1 MLSKKVGL
9 VVLFLLTILQMQA
22 QITGQI
28 LDGEDGYPIPY
39 ASVSY
44 KGHHVSVVCDA
55 EGKFTIE
62 AHKGWVLTFSS
73 IGYKSQTH
81 TVNLAQE
88 EINIKLNAQ
97 GVQVSEVVV
106 RSKRKRYSRK
116 NNPAVELMRRVIEN
130 KKKANLENHDQYQ
143 FMKYQKLTFAQ
154 NDLDSS
160 KLDKSWYKQQIELSP
175 YNNKY
180 VLPLTVD
187 ETVTQHLYDKSDA
200 RNRDIVLGLS
210 SKGLNKVMQTGDI
223 LNNVLKEVFQD
234 VDIYQDYIRLVQYPF
249 PSPLGRTAISFY
261 RYYIVDTVK
270 VANDSCYHLRFFP
283 NNQQDFGFTGE
294 LYIIKDSTLQLKQA
308 VLNIPKKSTV
318 NFVRGMRIEQEFD
331 QLSDGQWALSRDDMW
346 AELAIVS
353 SHPKWLV
360 SRYTR
365 LGDYDFSPIDKH
377 LWRGK
382 ADKVESPDA
391 RIRNEKFWDEY
402 RPIPLSFS
410 EQNMDKFVANMT
422 KRKGFG
428 VVITALQ
435 LAMENYIQTSKIGEP
450 SKFDIGPVTS
460 MISKNYVDGYR
471 FRLSA
476 RTTANLLPHLFWDG
490 YVAYGNRSHNTYYGT
505 TITYALNDKQ
515 YSHFEFPRRNIV
527 FDTSRD
533 IASFADRYLTNNKD
547 NIFMTFKTHQTENMY
562 LYNRQKVYFEYETD
576 WGFNA
581 LAGFK
586 FESNRPE
593 GLMHFMPVD
602 GSPELFRLRT
612 TDLMVGFS
620 LAPGKTYV
628 NTKQRRVPV
637 NHDVAELELTHD
649 MGLKGFMGGQYA
661 SNLTTFKAYKRVW
674 LGSYGYLQLYLRA
687 GAQWNKV
694 PFPLLITP
702 PTSMTLFQENVNSNF
717 NLLRDMEFLNDR
729 YVMWNAAW
737 NLNGKLFNRIP
748 LIKKLKWREY
758 ISVKGMIGHLTDK
771 NNPFKNPTDSRLWQ
785 FPSGSRIMGNT
796 PYWEMMVGVHN
807 IFKFFGVNYVRR
819 ITYRDYS
826 GVDKNGVRFSFMM
839 SF

>member
-1 MLSKKVGL
+1 M
-9 VVLFLLTILQMQA
+9 
-22 QITGQI
+22 
-28 LDGEDGYPIPY
+28 
-39 ASVSY
+39 
-44 KGHHVSVVCDA
+44 
-55 EGKFTIE
+55 
-62 AHKGWVLTFSS
+62 LTFSS

-283 NNQQDFGFTGE
+283 NNQQDFGFMGE

-365 LGDYDFSPIDKH
+365 LGDYDF
-377 LWRGK
+377 L
-382 ADKVESPDA
+382 
-391 RIRNEKFWDEY
+391 
-402 RPIPLSFS
+402 LS
-410 EQNMDKFVANMT
+410 T
-422 KRKGFG
+422 
-428 VVITALQ
+428 
-435 LAMENYIQTSKIGEP
+435 
-450 SKFDIGPVTS
+450 
-460 MISKNYVDGYR
+460 
-471 FRLSA
+471 
-476 RTTANLLPHLFWDG
+476 
-490 YVAYGNRSHNTYYGT
+490 NTCG
-505 TITYALNDKQ
+505 
-515 YSHFEFPRRNIV
+515 
-527 FDTSRD
+527 
-533 IASFADRYLTNNKD
+533 
-547 NIFMTFKTHQTENMY
+547 
-562 LYNRQKVYFEYETD
+562 
-576 WGFNA
+576 
-581 LAGFK
+581 
-586 FESNRPE
+586 
-593 GLMHFMPVD
+593 
-602 GSPELFRLRT
+602 
-612 TDLMVGFS
+612 
-620 LAPGKTYV
+620 
-628 NTKQRRVPV
+628 
-637 NHDVAELELTHD
+637 
-649 MGLKGFMGGQYA
+649 
-661 SNLTTFKAYKRVW
+661 
-674 LGSYGYLQLYLRA
+674 
-687 GAQWNKV
+687 
-694 PFPLLITP
+694 
-702 PTSMTLFQENVNSNF
+702 
-717 NLLRDMEFLNDR
+717 
-729 YVMWNAAW
+729 
-737 NLNGKLFNRIP
+737 
-748 LIKKLKWREY
+748 
-758 ISVKGMIGHLTDK
+758 
-771 NNPFKNPTDSRLWQ
+771 
-785 FPSGSRIMGNT
+785 
-796 PYWEMMVGVHN
+796 
-807 IFKFFGVNYVRR
+807 
-819 ITYRDYS
+819 
-826 GVDKNGVRFSFMM
+826 GVRLIR
-839 SF
+839 